1 MATTSIKSSF
11 WKGFRAGLPFIFVIA
26 PFAVLFGIVATEA
39 GLNVAQTLVFS
50 VAVIAGA
57 SQFTAVHLLTENT
70 PTVIVIVSA
79 LAVNLRM
86 AMYSASLAPYF
97 GGETLWKRALSAYL
111 IVDQSYALTIVECEE
126 HPKNTSRQNMAF
138 FFGTVLPIVP
148 IWYSCTL
155 FGAWGGQAIPES
167 FAIDFALPIT
177 FLAMVGP
184 MLRTAPHM
192 IAAFVSVAGSLLLV
206 NVPYSLGLL
215 VAALFAMSA
224 GAWSEQWLAK
234 RGDVNG

>member
-1 MATTSIKSSF
+1 MTSSSVKSSF
-11 WKGFRAGLPFIFVIA
+11 WKGFRAGLPFVLVIA
-26 PFAVLFGIVATEA
+26 PFAILFGIVATEA
-39 GLNVAQTLVFS
+39 GLNIAQTLIFS

-57 SQFTAVHLLTENT
+57 AQFTAVHLLTDNA

-86 AMYSASLAPYF
+86 AMYSASLARYF
-97 GGETLWKRALSAYL
+97 GDAPLWKRALSAYL
-111 IVDQSYALTIVECEE
+111 IVDQSYALTIVECEDTPE
-126 HPKNTSRQNMAF
+126 HTTAQHMAY

-155 FGAWGGQAIPES
+155 FGAWGGQAIPEGL
-167 FAIDFALPIT
+167 AIDFALPIT

-184 MLRTAPHM
+184 MLRTLPHV
-192 IAAFVSVAGSLLLV
+192 IAAFVSVAGSLLLI

-215 VAALFAMSA
+215 IAALLAMSA
-224 GAWSEQWLAK
+224 GAWAEQWLAQK
-234 RGDVNG
+234 RTSHG